1 MVEGLLKSVIN
12 EERLERG
19 DNDKVNNDILI
30 VRKEEIIRFKKKMI
44 SFRIWR
50 KIRNI

>member
-12 EERLERG
+12 EERLERR

-44 SFRIWR
+44 SF
-50 KIRNI
+50 